1 MSFLAPFAGL
11 LAGGLAMAALVA
23 LHALKLRRRPVRV
36 SSTLLWRDA
45 VRDLEVNIPW
55 RRPRLTPMF
64 LLQALAV
71 LLLALAIARPVMGD
85 AGGVPGR
92 LIVVIDASASMNA
105 TDGGA
110 GSEGRTRLDEAK
122 RLATERLGS
131 LRRASGVPEI
141 AVVRAALDPRMV
153 VAPTR
158 SVEAAIAGVRSVR
171 ATDQPLDADAVRTML
186 NALQDRSGDEDAP
199 GDDPELWIFTDAGL
213 LAARDFP
220 GWSGEIAA
228 TNAGRPAGANAGIA
242 ALLATR
248 DPTDPE
254 LARVFFRLV
263 SNAERPTGVVARIS
277 VGDRSTPVAIQVPAA
292 MADGPGSVTRTITV
306 PAPGSQRIELALD
319 NGGVLAA
326 DDRAWVDLPDASPP
340 RTVVFAPEGRADP
353 FLMDVLGVLAPGA
366 VSVHEI
372 GETDALR
379 GAELAVYDRV
389 TPQRLPPIASLGFGS
404 GWPGLEPDAAD
415 TGRQRVIAW
424 DRSHPV
430 LRDLSLG
437 PVVFD
442 RAVALPDDATP
453 GVTVLAEARTG
464 PLIIEAVGGGLRHI
478 RVGFPLARSNW
489 AVDVG
494 MPIFVAAAF
503 ERLAPGVRGEGV
515 VHTTAQAVEVRAA
528 ADRVR
533 ADGPHSAE
541 APVSAEGVAVLGPLE
556 RAGVYTLE
564 GAEAG
569 SVAVSML
576 DARES
581 GIAVGESVRFGRAGR
596 SARGGDVAGD
606 GGGRQE
612 LWPWLLL
619 GAFVVM
625 TLEWFVHAR
634 RARVNPLSK

>member
-1 MSFLAPFAGL
+1 MTFLAPFAGL

-55 RRPRLTPMF
+55 RRPRLTAMF
-64 LLQALAV
+64 LLQALPV

-92 LIVVIDASASMNA
+92 LIIVIDASASMNA
-105 TDGGA
+105 TDVVA
-110 GSEGRTRLDEAK
+110 GRVDGRTRFDEAK

-131 LRRASGVPEI
+131 LRRSSGVPEI
-141 AVVRAALDPRMV
+141 AVVRAAMDPRMV

-158 SVEAAIAGVRSVR
+158 SIEAAIAGVQSVR
-171 ATDQPLDADAVRTML
+171 PTDQPLDADALRTML
-186 NALQDRSGDEDAP
+186 NALLDRSGDENAV
-199 GDDPELWIFTDAGL
+199 GEDPRLWIFTDAGVL
-213 LAARDFP
+213 TPRDFP
-220 GWSGEIAA
+220 GWSGEIVA
-228 TNAGRPAGANAGIA
+228 TNAGQPVGANAGIA

-248 DPTDPE
+248 DPTDPQ

-263 SNAERPTGVVARIS
+263 SNAERATGVVARIA
-277 VGDRSTPVAIQVPAA
+277 VDDAPPTPVALQIPAA
-292 MADGPGSVTRTITV
+292 TPDGPGSVTRTITV
-306 PAPGSQRIELALD
+306 PAPGSRRIDVSLD

-340 RTVVFAPEGRADP
+340 RTVVFAPDGRADP

-366 VSVHEI
+366 VSVHAI
-372 GETDALR
+372 SETDALR
-379 GAELAVYDRV
+379 GAELVVYDRV
-389 TPQRLPPIASLGFGS
+389 TPERLPPVASLGFAS
-404 GWPGLEPDAAD
+404 GWPGLDADAAD

-424 DRSHPV
+424 DRTHPV

-442 RAVALPDDATP
+442 RAVALPDDTEP
-453 GVTVLAEARTG
+453 GVAVLAEARTG
-464 PLIIEAVGGGLRHI
+464 PLIIEAVGAGLRHI

-503 ERLAPGVRGEGV
+503 ERLAPGVRGEGAV
-515 VHTTAQAVEVRAA
+515 RTTARAVEIRAA
-528 ADRVR
+528 AGTDRVR
-533 ADGPHSAE
+533 AIGPDEAE

-556 RAGVYTLE
+556 RAGVYTLDGGE
-564 GAEAG
+564 IA
-569 SVAVSML
+569 SIAVSML

-581 GIAVGESVRFGRAGR
+581 AAAVGESVHFGRAGTGGER
-596 SARGGDVAGD
+596 GDVAGD
-606 GGGRQE
+606 GGGRRE
-612 LWPWLLL
+612 LWSWLLL
-619 GAFVVM
+619 AGFVVM
-625 TLEWFVHAR
+625 MLEWFIHAR
-634 RARVNPLSK
+634 RARV